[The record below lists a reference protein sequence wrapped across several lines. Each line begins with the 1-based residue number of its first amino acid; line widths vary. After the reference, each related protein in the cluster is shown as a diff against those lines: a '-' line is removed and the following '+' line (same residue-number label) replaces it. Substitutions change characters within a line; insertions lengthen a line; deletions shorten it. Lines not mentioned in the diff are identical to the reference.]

1 MLADCFVLRIAIA
14 TAINTSMKVFVMLIM
29 LLHLDPDGL
38 PYTTAMQQSPLIEY
52 NTLQECELASES
64 KRTAMLKSSRQY
76 PDLAI
81 VNIVIECVDSSEADF
96 DINNIVI

>member
-1 MLADCFVLRIAIA
+1 
-14 TAINTSMKVFVMLIM
+14 MKAYIMLIM
-29 LLHLDPDGL
+29 LLQLDPDDGL
-38 PYTTAMQQSPLIEY
+38 PYTTALQQSPLIEY
-52 NTLQECELASES
+52 SNLQECERAAES